1 MRYVTGEEILAI
13 HSDIIDETGGIHGV
27 RDTGLFLSIIEQPK
41 MTVFGKSAYPTIF
54 HIAGKY
60 LESFAQYQ
68 VFLDGNKRTGIAV
81 AARSL
86 YLNGFELSA
95 TAKELERFTFAV
107 ALKKYDFEEVVAWLK
122 RKSKKSKSQTR
133 T

>member
-60 LESFAQYQ
+60 LESSLNIK
-68 VFLDGNKRTGIAV
+68 FLDGNKRTHRGRRAFV
-81 AARSL
+81 VS
-86 YLNGFELSA
+86 
-95 TAKELERFTFAV
+95 ERI
-107 ALKKYDFEEVVAWLK
+107 
-122 RKSKKSKSQTR
+122 
-133 T
+133 